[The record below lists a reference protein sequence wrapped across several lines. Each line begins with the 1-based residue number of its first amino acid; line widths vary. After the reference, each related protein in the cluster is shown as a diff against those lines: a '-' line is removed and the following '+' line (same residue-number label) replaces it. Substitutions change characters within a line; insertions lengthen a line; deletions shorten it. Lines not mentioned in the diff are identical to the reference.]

1 MLFKWIATSSTQLSG
16 VGKEHNHR
24 EERSTGSE
32 LDQLEEGGQFGWPAS
47 LKVQARAGRADRFC
61 CNK

>member
-1 MLFKWIATSSTQLSG
+1 LESREQ
-16 VGKEHNHR
+16 GKEHNHR